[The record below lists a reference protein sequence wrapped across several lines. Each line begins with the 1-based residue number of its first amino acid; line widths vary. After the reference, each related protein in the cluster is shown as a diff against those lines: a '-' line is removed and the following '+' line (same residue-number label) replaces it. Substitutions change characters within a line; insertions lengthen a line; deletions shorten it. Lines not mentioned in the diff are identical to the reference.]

1 MKSKLVTLGITA
13 AAIIA
18 LALQASS
25 QAVAQGNANKS
36 APAKKAKPA
45 ATKKNANTPPPPPTA
60 QAAPAQGAAPAAKP
74 VAKKPVHR
82 KKKTNAMAGVPSGV
96 GNCVKHLSEMAAK
109 DPLIPYEGHPA
120 EIVNNGLL
128 WNDPKSKCSVG
139 SDENMR
145 QKVFELAS
153 VWRMNDA
160 AKVRSILQELEGM
173 SPK

>member
-13 AAIIA
+13 LAIIA
-18 LALQASS
+18 LSLEASS
-25 QAVAQGNANKS
+25 QAVAQGNANKP

-45 ATKKNANTPPPPPTA
+45 ATKKNVNTPPPPAPA
-60 QAAPAQGAAPAAKP
+60 PAAAAAPATKPAR
-74 VAKKPVHR
+74 KKVVHR
-82 KKKTNAMAGVPSGV
+82 KKPNAMAGVPSGV
-96 GNCVKHLSEMAAK
+96 ANCVKHLSEMAAK
-109 DPLIPYEGHPA
+109 DPLIAYEGHPS

-145 QKVFELAS
+145 QKVFDLATN
-153 VWRMNDA
+153 WRMNDA
-160 AKVRSILQELEGM
+160 GKVRSILQELEGM

>member
-13 AAIIA
+13 VAIIA
-18 LALQASS
+18 LSLEASS
-25 QAVAQGNANKS
+25 QAVAQGNANKP

-45 ATKKNANTPPPPPTA
+45 ATKKNANTPPPPAPPPA
-60 QAAPAQGAAPAAKP
+60 AAAAPKTKRAP
-74 VAKKPVHR
+74 KKVVHR
-82 KKKTNAMAGVPSGV
+82 KKPNVMAGVPSGV
-96 GNCVKHLSEMAAK
+96 ANCVKHLSEMAAK
-109 DPLIPYEGHPA
+109 DPLIPYEGHPS

-145 QKVFELAS
+145 QKVFDLATN
-153 VWRMNDA
+153 WRMNDA

>member
-13 AAIIA
+13 LAIIA
-18 LALQASS
+18 LSLEASS
-25 QAVAQGNANKS
+25 QAVAQGNANKP

-45 ATKKNANTPPPPPTA
+45 ATKKNANTPPPPAPGA
-60 QAAPAQGAAPAAKP
+60 AAAPATKPAR
-74 VAKKPVHR
+74 KKVVHR
-82 KKKTNAMAGVPSGV
+82 KKPNAMAGVPSGV
-96 GNCVKHLSEMAAK
+96 TNCVKHLSEMAAK
-109 DPLIPYEGHPA
+109 DPLIAYEGHPS

-145 QKVFELAS
+145 QKVFDLATN
-153 VWRMNDA
+153 WRMNDA
-160 AKVRSILQELEGM
+160 GKVRSILQELEGM

>member
-13 AAIIA
+13 LAIIA
-18 LALQASS
+18 LALEASS
-25 QAVAQGNANKS
+25 QAVAQGNANKP

-45 ATKKNANTPPPPPTA
+45 ATKKNANTPPPPAPAPATA
-60 QAAPAQGAAPAAKP
+60 AAPATKPAP
-74 VAKKPVHR
+74 KKVVHR
-82 KKKTNAMAGVPSGV
+82 KKPNAMAGVPSGV
-96 GNCVKHLSEMAAK
+96 ANCVKHLSEMAAK
-109 DPLIPYEGHPA
+109 DPLIAYEGHPS

-145 QKVFELAS
+145 QKVFDLATN
-153 VWRMNDA
+153 WRMNDA

>member
-1 MKSKLVTLGITA
+1 MKAKLVTFGITA
-13 AAIIA
+13 VAIIA

-25 QAVAQGNANKS
+25 QAVAQGNANKP

-45 ATKKNANTPPPPPTA
+45 ATKNANT
-60 QAAPAQGAAPAAKP
+60 AAPAQAAAPAAKP
-74 VAKKPVHR
+74 VAKKTVHR
-82 KKKTNAMAGVPSGV
+82 KKKTNAMAGVPSGLS
-96 GNCVKHLSEMAAK
+96 NCIKHLSEMASK
-109 DPLIPYEGHPA
+109 DPLIMFEGHPE

-145 QKVFELAS
+145 KKIFELTTA
-153 VWRMNDA
+153 WRMNDA

>member
-13 AAIIA
+13 LAIIA
-18 LALQASS
+18 LSLEASS
-25 QAVAQGNANKS
+25 QAVAQGNANKP
-36 APAKKAKPA
+36 APARKAKPA
-45 ATKKNANTPPPPPTA
+45 ATKKNANTPPPSAPAPAATA
-60 QAAPAQGAAPAAKP
+60 AAAPATKPAR
-74 VAKKPVHR
+74 KKVVHR
-82 KKKTNAMAGVPSGV
+82 KKPNAMAGVPSGV
-96 GNCVKHLSEMAAK
+96 ANCVKHLSEMAAK
-109 DPLIPYEGHPA
+109 DPLIAYEGHPS

-145 QKVFELAS
+145 QKVFDLATA
-153 VWRMNDA
+153 WRMNDA

>member
-1 MKSKLVTLGITA
+1 MKSKLVILGITA
-13 AAIIA
+13 IAIIG

-25 QAVAQGNANKS
+25 QAVAQGNANKP

-45 ATKKNANTPPPPPTA
+45 ATKKNANTPPPPAA
-60 QAAPAQGAAPAAKP
+60 QAAPAQGAAPAKP
-74 VAKKPVHR
+74 VARKPVHR
-82 KKKTNAMAGVPSGV
+82 KKKPNAMAGVPSGV
-96 GNCVKHLSEMAAK
+96 GNCIKHLSEMAAK
-109 DPLIPYEGHPA
+109 DPLIPYEGHPS
-120 EIVNNGLL
+120 EVVNNGLL

-145 QKVFELAS
+145 EKVFDLAS
-153 VWRMNDA
+153 AWRMNDA